1 MGAAITDLTTF
12 IRQRRAD
19 VTIEAAPGA
28 ALVEFGAARM
38 HFETTDSWPSL
49 SGCREW
55 RGSVRMSALGHRGA
69 ADVEAAVVQFLIL
82 RAGYESPAK
91 VLPQFGD
98 RAAAFVELFDDQWL
112 DPALDESED
121 FAAGMPLSTVLIVLG
136 ATVDSGLPPESRL
149 RAWAVA
155 ETVHTMLPTTAGLV
169 LMPALPSATAPR
181 HMLVSTD
188 QIDPDWVRIGCASV
202 PGHARF
208 YGRATAFVYLEEA
221 RDALAGVRDEP
232 IRISLPG

>member
-1 MGAAITDLTTF
+1 MGAAITDWTTF

-82 RAGYESPAK
+82 RAGYESPPPCSHTLGK
-91 VLPQFGD
+91 
-98 RAAAFVELFDDQWL
+98 
-112 DPALDESED
+112 PA
-121 FAAGMPLSTVLIVLG
+121 
-136 ATVDSGLPPESRL
+136 
-149 RAWAVA
+149 
-155 ETVHTMLPTTAGLV
+155 
-169 LMPALPSATAPR
+169 
-181 HMLVSTD
+181 
-188 QIDPDWVRIGCASV
+188 
-202 PGHARF
+202 
-208 YGRATAFVYLEEA
+208 
-221 RDALAGVRDEP
+221 P
-232 IRISLPG
+232 IRVPQARQRPPSP